1 MRVCL
6 YIMVMFVNNNIDD
19 EVVYLKEMVKYDVIR
34 LVVVFFRVGELQRML
49 LCFYIYLFDVLEI
62 VEVYCIFCIKK

>member
-6 YIMVMFVNNNIDD
+6 YIMVMFVNNNMDD

-49 LCFYIYLFDVLEI
+49 LFFYIYLFDILEI
-62 VEVYCIFCIKK
+62 VEVYFV

>member
-49 LCFYIYLFDVLEI
+49 LFFYIYLFDILEI
-62 VEVYCIFCIKK
+62 VEVYFV

>member
-6 YIMVMFVNNNIDD
+6 YIMVMFVNNNMDD

-34 LVVVFFRVGELQRML
+34 LVVVFFRVGEL
-49 LCFYIYLFDVLEI
+49 
-62 VEVYCIFCIKK
+62 

>member
-6 YIMVMFVNNNIDD
+6 YIMVMFVNNNMDD

-49 LCFYIYLFDVLEI
+49 LFFYIYLFDVLEI
-62 VEVYCIFCIKK
+62 VEVYFV

>member
-34 LVVVFFRVGELQRML
+34 LVVVFFRVGEL
-49 LCFYIYLFDVLEI
+49 
-62 VEVYCIFCIKK
+62 

>member
-6 YIMVMFVNNNIDD
+6 YIMVMFVNNNMDD

-34 LVVVFFRVGELQRML
+34 LVVVFFRVGELQRL
-49 LCFYIYLFDVLEI
+49 LLFFYIYLFDILEI
-62 VEVYCIFCIKK
+62 VEVCFV